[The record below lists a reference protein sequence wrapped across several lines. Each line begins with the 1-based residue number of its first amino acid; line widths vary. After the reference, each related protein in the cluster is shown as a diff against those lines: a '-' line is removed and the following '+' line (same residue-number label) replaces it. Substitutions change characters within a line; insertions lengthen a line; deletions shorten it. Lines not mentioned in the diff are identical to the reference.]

1 MAGTGWGSSCP
12 FSPQIKGQDGKCRG
26 QTHLHGRRNFP
37 EGFALGWRSPS
48 VLSPV
53 LVPARGACPGCPGQ
67 AAPSGDRDFVPLKCC
82 PRRSPA
88 RPRPIR
94 YPMAPGPALAEMYES
109 SRGKNMHADPHLVSP
124 IMEV

>member
-12 FSPQIKGQDGKCRG
+12 CSPQIKGPARQVSRPNPSPREEKLSRG
-26 QTHLHGRRNFP
+26 LCLGLEEP
-37 EGFALGWRSPS
+37 EC
-48 VLSPV
+48 PV

-67 AAPSGDRDFVPLKCC
+67 AAPSGDRDFVPLKRC